1 MIDALIA
8 GKVHGT
14 PTERTGK
21 SGKPFALAK
30 IRTATTEGES
40 QFVSV
45 IAFDAA
51 PVAAL
56 LALKEGDS
64 VAVAGPLKV
73 GTWQDKEGQHRPA
86 LDIVAQQV
94 LSVYAVRHKRNA
106 TQGEQHHQ
114 PQQHRPRD
122 DAARAF
128 APPDRQQCHDAMDGD
143 MPF

>member
-14 PTERTGK
+14 PTQRTGK

-30 IRTATTEGES
+30 VRTPTTEGES
-40 QFVSV
+40 VFVSV
-45 IAFDAA
+45 IAFDDA

-64 VAVAGPLKV
+64 VAVTGPLKV
-73 GTWQDKEGQHRPA
+73 GTWQDKEGNHRPA
-86 LDIVAQQV
+86 LDVVAQQV
-94 LSVYAVRHKRNA
+94 LSVYQVRHKRSA
-106 TQGEQHHQ
+106 TQGDAQ
-114 PQQHRPRD
+114 PQSQRPKD
-122 DAARAF
+122 DAWRARAQSE
-128 APPDRQQCHDAMDGD
+128 PPPRPDDGP

>member
-1 MIDALIA
+1 MIDVLIA

-14 PTERTGK
+14 PTQRTGK

-30 IRTATTEGES
+30 VRTPTTEGES
-40 QFVSV
+40 VFVSV
-45 IAFDAA
+45 IAFDDG

-73 GTWQDKEGQHRPA
+73 GTWQDKEGQYRPA
-86 LDIVAQQV
+86 LDVVAQQV
-94 LSVYAVRHKRNA
+94 LTVYQVRHKRAA
-106 TQGEQHHQ
+106 TQGDAQ
-114 PQQHRPRD
+114 PQSQRPKDEAWR
-122 DAARAF
+122 ARAQSE
-128 APPDRQQCHDAMDGD
+128 PPPWPDDGP

>member
-14 PTERTGK
+14 PTQRTGK

-30 IRTATTEGES
+30 VRTPTTEGES
-40 QFVSV
+40 VFVSV
-45 IAFDAA
+45 IAFDDA

-64 VAVAGPLKV
+64 VAVTGPLKV
-73 GTWQDKEGQHRPA
+73 GTWQDKDGNHRPA
-86 LDIVAQQV
+86 LDVVAQQV
-94 LSVYAVRHKRNA
+94 LTVYQVRHKRAA
-106 TQGEQHHQ
+106 TQGDAQ
-114 PQQHRPRD
+114 PQSQRPKD
-122 DAARAF
+122 EAWCARAQSE
-128 APPDRQQCHDAMDGD
+128 PPPWPDDGP

>member
-14 PTERTGK
+14 PTERMGK

-30 IRTATTEGES
+30 IRTATTDGES

-45 IAFDAA
+45 IAFDNA
-51 PVAAL
+51 PMAAL

-64 VAVAGPLKV
+64 VAVTGPLKV
-73 GTWQDKEGQHRPA
+73 GTWVDKEGNHRPA

-94 LSVYAVRHKRNA
+94 LTVYQVRYKRAA
-106 TQGEQHHQ
+106 TQGEGQHHQ
-114 PQQHRPRD
+114 PQRRPRD

-128 APPDRQQCHDAMDGD
+128 APPDDHSGLDDGM

>member
-8 GKVHGT
+8 GRIFGT

-30 IRTATTEGES
+30 IRTTTTEGES
-40 QFVSV
+40 AFVSV

-86 LDIVAQQV
+86 LDIVAAQV

-106 TQGEQHHQ
+106 TQGEGQHHQ
-114 PQQHRPRD
+114 PQQRRPRGD

-128 APPDRQQCHDAMDGD
+128 ASPDRSGLDDGT

>member
-14 PTERTGK
+14 PTQRTGK

-30 IRTATTEGES
+30 VRVPTTEGES
-40 QFVSV
+40 AFASV

-86 LDIVAQQV
+86 LDVVAQQV
-94 LSVYAVRHKRNA
+94 MSVYAVRHKRAA
-106 TQGEQHHQ
+106 TQGDAQTQGQRPQDEAWRARTQPDRPQHHDM
-114 PQQHRPRD
+114 D
-122 DAARAF
+122 DGG
-128 APPDRQQCHDAMDGD
+128 PL
-143 MPF
+143 PF

>member
-30 IRTATTEGES
+30 VRTPTTEGES
-40 QFVSV
+40 AFVSV

-51 PVAAL
+51 PVSAL

-73 GTWQDKEGQHRPA
+73 GTWQDKEGQRRPA

-94 LSVYAVRHKRNA
+94 LTVYQVRHRRNA
-106 TQGEQHHQ
+106 TQDGQHHP
-114 PQQHRPRD
+114 PQRRPRD

-128 APPDRQQCHDAMDGD
+128 APPDSSGLDDGT

>member
-1 MIDALIA
+1 MIDALIQ

-14 PTERTGK
+14 PTQRTGK

-30 IRTATTEGES
+30 VRTPTTEGES
-40 QFVSV
+40 VFVSV
-45 IAFDAA
+45 IAFDDG

-73 GTWQDKEGQHRPA
+73 GTWLDKEGQHRPA
-86 LDIVAQQV
+86 LDVVAQQV
-94 LSVYAVRHKRNA
+94 MSLYAVRHKRAA
-106 TQGEQHHQ
+106 TQGDAQ
-114 PQQHRPRD
+114 PQSQRPRD
-122 DAARAF
+122 DAWRARAQ
-128 APPDRQQCHDAMDGD
+128 PDHHDDMDGA